1 MYRTK
6 YVIAG
11 KWVNNENTEDTFPIT
26 AENIKILVRDSN
38 YEKENLTKGMLRLM
52 LDKNFMDKL
61 ILLANNASIFLYC
74 EKVLYDQN
82 NQPISSTPIQT
93 DWSGEYTYVASND
106 INYNKEIDYMG
117 DNSED
122 KKDVYK
128 QIMLGIFFKEAN
140 ERNNGTENR
149 VIRETSI
156 QNTVIKSMDSM
167 PLLIEPFD
175 YNNII
180 DQLAIPPQESLVKF
194 IDFMN
199 QYKVFYET
207 PYRFFIDA
215 KCVYLLSSS
224 GQATE
229 SKDEKYSSVYFNVFS
244 LTQTG
249 GFIEGMEDDDTNK
262 RYDVPILVKDTNYT
276 MDKTRSK
283 YMNEIEAI
291 MDPAK
296 ENSILNATELNTQLE
311 QIKQYTVDINNKI
324 KAKIPELK
332 KISVD
337 IRNIEITTIGATDDV
352 KESLDALSKK
362 VEVAKAEINKVAT
375 PKTGEQDSFDDPS
388 GSTRKPTT
396 TSGGGG
402 SGSSSS
408 GTPAPQYFTMNGT
421 RKQYYFDLLT
431 NSLAAAQ
438 YQGKEFYKAK
448 DVVSK
453 CSNTTIESLMH
464 TAYIPSAVN
473 SVSLINVFENK
484 NLLSKFSG
492 SAKSFCSTNQQQIG
506 DLFPILGNGKKSQAN
521 ASTILNAIK
530 EIRSAK
536 LSFMSQCPN
545 ATDDGTDFQS
555 IIDGMT
561 PLIEKIQ
568 SAIGSAGGGFDKY
581 NVIPSIVGKVVES
594 VAGEIG
600 NINKLTTQVSNILTE
615 FQASWQA
622 VGNKINS
629 NIAGVMKGLS
639 NAGGIVNSLSSLKF
653 GSLEDIFG
661 SLNKIKDISQLGRV
675 GLSCFD
681 LKLDGSGKGGRSIVK
696 VDNDNYNIL
705 KNIKANIENKDNR
718 IVLNKLDLDAEVFTP
733 NKEFIIHNYDAHC
746 DKDGFFILQRKV
758 EIYIREDKEFNCT
771 TMLEFDKIKTE
782 PKDVAEKAGTTAEQ
796 TTREKIKQNG
806 EKNVNIKDIIKNGR
820 DIIDTVKKN
829 GISIDSIV
837 KATKTAKQI
846 EESIRKMGSKQGASP
861 SPLGGRDSKDPF
873 IIH

>member
-375 PKTGEQDSFDDPS
+375 PKAGEQDSFDDPS

-506 DLFPILGNGKKSQAN
+506 DLFPILGNGKKSQAS

>member
-375 PKTGEQDSFDDPS
+375 PKAGEQDSFDDPS

>member
-861 SPLGGRDSKDPF
+861 GPLGGRDSKDPF

>member
-61 ILLANNASIFLYC
+61 IILANKASIFLYC
-74 EKVLYDQN
+74 EKVRYDQN

-93 DWSGEYTYVASND
+93 DWSGEYTYVASDD

-117 DNSED
+117 DNSQE

-215 KCVYLLSSS
+215 KCAYLLSSS

-229 SKDEKYSSVYFNVFS
+229 SKDEKYSSVYFDVFS
-244 LTQTG
+244 LVQTG

-262 RYDVPILVKDTNYT
+262 RYVVPILVKDTNYS

-296 ENSILNATELNTQLE
+296 ENSILNATELNKQLE
-311 QIKQYTVDINNKI
+311 QIKQYTEDINKKI
-324 KAKIPELK
+324 KSMVPDLK

-352 KESLDALSKK
+352 KEALDALSSK
-362 VEVAKAEINKVAT
+362 VELAKAEINKVAT
-375 PKTGEQDSFDDPS
+375 PKSGEKDSFDDPS
-388 GSTRKPTT
+388 GSTRKTT
-396 TSGGGG
+396 TSSSGSSG
-402 SGSSSS
+402 SGSGS
-408 GTPAPQYFTMNGT
+408 GGQPVPQYFTMNGS
-421 RKQYYFDLLT
+421 RKQQYFDLLT

-438 YQGKEFYKAK
+438 YQGNEFYKAK
-448 DVVSK
+448 AAISK
-453 CSNTTIESLMH
+453 CTNTTVESLMH

-484 NLLSKFSG
+484 NLLSSFSG
-492 SAKSFCSTNQQQIG
+492 AANSFCSINQQQVG
-506 DLFPILGNGKKSQAN
+506 DLFPILSNGQNSQAS
-521 ASTILNAIK
+521 ATAILNAIN
-530 EIRSAK
+530 EIRDAK
-536 LSFMSQCPN
+536 VAFMAQCPN

-568 SAIGSAGGGFDKY
+568 SAIGSAGGGFDLY
-581 NVIPSIVGKVVES
+581 NIIPGIVEK
-594 VAGEIG
+594 
-600 NINKLTTQVSNILTE
+600 
-615 FQASWQA
+615 A
-622 VGNKINS
+622 VGDKINS

-639 NAGGIVNSLSSLKF
+639 NAGGIVDSLSSFKF
-653 GSLEDIFG
+653 GSLEYIF
-661 SLNKIKDISQLGRV
+661 SSINKIEDISQ
-675 GLSCFD
+675 
-681 LKLDGSGKGGRSIVK
+681 
-696 VDNDNYNIL
+696 
-705 KNIKANIENKDNR
+705 
-718 IVLNKLDLDAEVFTP
+718 
-733 NKEFIIHNYDAHC
+733 
-746 DKDGFFILQRKV
+746 
-758 EIYIREDKEFNCT
+758 
-771 TMLEFDKIKTE
+771 
-782 PKDVAEKAGTTAEQ
+782 
-796 TTREKIKQNG
+796 
-806 EKNVNIKDIIKNGR
+806 
-820 DIIDTVKKN
+820 
-829 GISIDSIV
+829 
-837 KATKTAKQI
+837 
-846 EESIRKMGSKQGASP
+846 
-861 SPLGGRDSKDPF
+861 
-873 IIH
+873 

>member
-6 YVIAG
+6 YVVAG
-11 KWVNNENTEDTFPIT
+11 KWTNNENNKDTFPIT

-61 ILLANNASIFLYC
+61 IMLANNASIFLYC

-82 NQPISSTPIQT
+82 NQPISSTPVQT
-93 DWSGEYTYVASND
+93 DWSGEYTYVASSD

-117 DNSED
+117 DNSQD

-128 QIMLGIFFKEAN
+128 EIMLGIFFKAAN
-140 ERNNGTENR
+140 ERNNCTENR

-156 QNTVIKSMDSM
+156 QNTIIKSMDSM

-175 YNNII
+175 YNNVI

-215 KCVYLLSSS
+215 KCTYLLSSS

-229 SKDEKYSSVYFNVFS
+229 CKDEKYSSVYFDIFS
-244 LTQTG
+244 LVQTG
-249 GFIEGMEDDDTNK
+249 GFIEGMEEDDTNK
-262 RYDVPILVKDTNYT
+262 RYVVPILVKDTNYI

-283 YMNEIEAI
+283 YMSEIEAI

-296 ENSILNATELNTQLE
+296 ENSILNATELNKQLE
-311 QIKQYTVDINNKI
+311 QIKQYTEGINNKI
-324 KAKIPELK
+324 KAKVPDLK
-332 KISVD
+332 KISID

-352 KESLDALSKK
+352 KEALEALSEK
-362 VEVAKAEINKVAT
+362 VELAKAEINKVAT
-375 PKTGEQDSFDDPS
+375 PKSGEKDSFDDPS
-388 GSTRKPTT
+388 GSTRKLTT
-396 TSGGGG
+396 TGSGSGSGG
-402 SGSSSS
+402 SGS
-408 GTPAPQYFTMNGT
+408 GGQPVPQYFTMNGS
-421 RKQYYFDLLT
+421 RKQQYFDLLT

-438 YQGKEFYKAK
+438 YQGNEFYKAK
-448 DVVSK
+448 AAISK
-453 CSNTTIESLMH
+453 CTNTTVESLMH

-473 SVSLINVFENK
+473 GVSLINVFENK
-484 NLLSKFSG
+484 NLLSAFSG
-492 SAKSFCSTNQQQIG
+492 AAKSFCSTNKQQIG
-506 DLFPILGNGKKSQAN
+506 ELFPLLGNGQNSQAS
-521 ASTILNAIK
+521 ASAILNAIN
-530 EIRSAK
+530 EIRNAK
-536 LSFMSQCPN
+536 IAFMSQCPN

-555 IIDGMT
+555 IIDGIA
-561 PLIEKIQ
+561 PLINKIE
-568 SAIGSAGGGFDKY
+568 SAIGAAGNGFNLYD
-581 NVIPSIVGKVVES
+581 VIPGIVGKAVES
-594 VAGEIG
+594 VSGEI
-600 NINKLTTQVSNILTE
+600 NKINKLTTQVSNILTE

-622 VGNKINS
+622 IGDKINS

-639 NAGGIVNSLSSLKF
+639 NAGGIVDSLSSLKF
-653 GSLEDIFG
+653 GSLEDIFN
-661 SLNKIKDISQLGRV
+661 SINKIKDISQLGRV

-681 LKLDGSGKGGRSIVK
+681 LKLDGSGNGKSVVK

-705 KNIKANIENKDNR
+705 KNIKASIENKDNR

-733 NKEFIIHNYDAHC
+733 NKEFIIHNYNAHN

-771 TMLEFDKIKTE
+771 TMLEFDKVKTE

-796 TTREKIKQNG
+796 TTKAKMEQSG
-806 EKNVNIKDIIKNGR
+806 QKNVSIDDIIRNGR
-820 DIIDTVKKN
+820 DIINTVKSN
-829 GISIDSIV
+829 GISIDSIIKV
-837 KATKTAKQI
+837 AGNAKQI
-846 EESIRKMGSKQGASP
+846 ESSIRKMGSKQGASP
-861 SPLGGRDSKDPF
+861 NLKIGNKNPF
-873 IIH
+873 ILH

>member
-82 NQPISSTPIQT
+82 NQPISSTPVQT
-93 DWSGEYTYVASND
+93 DWSGEYTYVASSD

-117 DNSED
+117 DNSQD

-128 QIMLGIFFKEAN
+128 EIMLGIFFKAAN
-140 ERNNGTENR
+140 ERNNCTENR

-175 YNNII
+175 YNNVI

-215 KCVYLLSSS
+215 KCTYLLSSS

-229 SKDEKYSSVYFNVFS
+229 CKNEKYSSVYFDVFS
-244 LTQTG
+244 LVQTG
-249 GFIEGMEDDDTNK
+249 GFIEGMEEDDTNK
-262 RYDVPILVKDTNYT
+262 RYVVPILVKDTNYI

-283 YMNEIEAI
+283 YMSEIEAI

-296 ENSILNATELNTQLE
+296 ENSILNATELNKQLE
-311 QIKQYTVDINNKI
+311 QIKQYTEGINNKI
-324 KAKIPELK
+324 KAKVPDLK
-332 KISVD
+332 KISID

-352 KESLDALSKK
+352 KEALEALSDK
-362 VEVAKAEINKVAT
+362 VELAKAEINKVAT
-375 PKTGEQDSFDDPS
+375 PKSGEKDSFDDPS
-388 GSTRKPTT
+388 GSTRKLTT
-396 TSGGGG
+396 TG
-402 SGSSSS
+402 SGSSSGGGSS
-408 GTPAPQYFTMNGT
+408 GGQPIPQYFTMNGS
-421 RKQYYFDLLT
+421 RKQQYFDLLT

-438 YQGKEFYKAK
+438 YQGNEFYKAK
-448 DVVSK
+448 VAISK
-453 CSNTTIESLMH
+453 CTNTTVESLMH

-473 SVSLINVFENK
+473 GVSLINVFENK
-484 NLLSKFSG
+484 NLLSAFSG
-492 SAKSFCSTNQQQIG
+492 AAKSFCSTNKQQIG
-506 DLFPILGNGKKSQAN
+506 ELFPLLGNGQNSQAS
-521 ASTILNAIK
+521 ASAILNAIN
-530 EIRSAK
+530 EIRNAK
-536 LSFMSQCPN
+536 IAFMSQCPN

-555 IIDGMT
+555 IIDGIT
-561 PLIEKIQ
+561 PLINKIE
-568 SAIGSAGGGFDKY
+568 SAIGAAGNGFNLYD
-581 NVIPSIVGKVVES
+581 VIPGIVGKAVES
-594 VAGEIG
+594 VSGEI
-600 NINKLTTQVSNILTE
+600 NKINKLTTQVSNILTE

-622 VGNKINS
+622 IGDKINS

-639 NAGGIVNSLSSLKF
+639 NAGGIVDSLSSLKF
-653 GSLEDIFG
+653 GSLEDIFN
-661 SLNKIKDISQLGRV
+661 SINKIKDISQLGRV

-681 LKLDGSGKGGRSIVK
+681 LKLDGTGNGKNIVK

-733 NKEFIIHNYDAHC
+733 NKEFIIHNYDAHN

-771 TMLEFDKIKTE
+771 TMLEFDKVKTE
-782 PKDVAEKAGTTAEQ
+782 PKDAAEKAGTTAEQ
-796 TTREKIKQNG
+796 TTKAKMEQSG
-806 EKNVNIKDIIKNGR
+806 QKNVSIDDIIRNGR
-820 DIIDTVKKN
+820 DIINTVKSN

-837 KATKTAKQI
+837 KVAGNAKQI
-846 EESIRKMGSKQGASP
+846 ESSIRKMSSTQGASP
-861 SPLGGRDSKDPF
+861 NLKIGNKNPF
-873 IIH
+873 ILH

>member
-117 DNSED
+117 DNAED

-375 PKTGEQDSFDDPS
+375 PKAGEQDSFDDPS

-861 SPLGGRDSKDPF
+861 GPLGGRDSKDPF

>member
-396 TSGGGG
+396 TSGS

-861 SPLGGRDSKDPF
+861 GPLGGRDSKDPF

>member
-506 DLFPILGNGKKSQAN
+506 DLFPILGNGKKSQAS

-861 SPLGGRDSKDPF
+861 GPLGGRDSKDPF

>member
-311 QIKQYTVDINNKI
+311 QIKQYTMDINNKI
-324 KAKIPELK
+324 KAKIPDLK

-375 PKTGEQDSFDDPS
+375 PKAGEQDSFDDPS

-861 SPLGGRDSKDPF
+861 GPLGGRDSKDPF